1 MIGWF
6 TWFRGRDGNAHLP
19 ADESYPN
26 SRSCQQSR
34 AIPPSELQAISRVI
48 GKGRGEVGFR
58 GRWSGRDRPGPL
70 PGVRGLIMR
79 LVGTILMP
87 TGQAYEVYNDHPG
100 ADPGDV
106 EKIASLVSKAS
117 AAGKPV
123 FFSDGYRVLAVSS
136 PSSPRRRWAW

>member
-1 MIGWF
+1 
-6 TWFRGRDGNAHLP
+6 
-19 ADESYPN
+19 
-26 SRSCQQSR
+26 
-34 AIPPSELQAISRVI
+34 
-48 GKGRGEVGFR
+48 
-58 GRWSGRDRPGPL
+58 
-70 PGVRGLIMR
+70 MR

-117 AAGKPV
+117 AAGKSV